1 MVQKRRRQIRL
12 YAFRLHL
19 PMRVAVPSD
28 STISRRLSACRE
40 RCSSVQCSKQ
50 AMQGA
55 TLPRSAR
62 APRSRVTANN
72 RIPPRSEHIHV
83 MPTLQIAACITA
95 IGHLAHPFVSSRVAD
110 AGDLRVEVLSTA
122 LASVGQG
129 QELTSGSVEGSCFC
143 PGKKRAKQ

>member
-1 MVQKRRRQIRL
+1 
-12 YAFRLHL
+12 
-19 PMRVAVPSD
+19 
-28 STISRRLSACRE
+28 
-40 RCSSVQCSKQ
+40 
-50 AMQGA
+50 
-55 TLPRSAR
+55 
-62 APRSRVTANN
+62 
-72 RIPPRSEHIHV
+72 
-83 MPTLQIAACITA
+83 MPTLQIATCITA